1 VSRPQLILKS
11 ELARLDAEGWRN
23 ACPRNTGLWIAA
35 GWMIH
40 LRRGD
45 ESRVVIVAD
54 VDHDQCSGLGVGS
67 EGSETR
73 MLILADADPDQFS
86 GGSAGGAQEESGRRV
101 PSPETFG
108 PSVPPGFNNLPL
120 AQQGLR
126 LVPAMMLGRVCLVAA
141 QGGSVANNVPGS
153 IADPAHSGCFA
164 LKFNSSHPLQRN
176 AGAVEPWDFL
186 FLALGVLALGLL
198 AHAGASLRH
207 QTPGERERE
216 RLNGLAS
223 IWAVSGLLRAFRR

>member
-1 VSRPQLILKS
+1 MSNPPVILDAD
-11 ELARLDAEGWRN
+11 LARMESEGWRN
-23 ACPRNTGLWIAA
+23 ACPRNTGLWLAA
-35 GWMIH
+35 GWMVH
-40 LRRGD
+40 LRRGA
-45 ESRVVIVAD
+45 ESRVVIV
-54 VDHDQCSGLGVGS
+54 
-67 EGSETR
+67 
-73 MLILADADPDQFS
+73 ADADPDQFS

-164 LKFNSSHPLQRN
+164 LKFNSTHPLQRN
-176 AGAVEPWDFL
+176 AGAVEPWDCLFL
-186 FLALGVLALGLL
+186 ALGVLALGVLALGVLALGVLALGLL

-216 RLNGLAS
+216 RLNGPAS
-223 IWAVSGLLRAFRR
+223 IWAVSGLLCAFRR